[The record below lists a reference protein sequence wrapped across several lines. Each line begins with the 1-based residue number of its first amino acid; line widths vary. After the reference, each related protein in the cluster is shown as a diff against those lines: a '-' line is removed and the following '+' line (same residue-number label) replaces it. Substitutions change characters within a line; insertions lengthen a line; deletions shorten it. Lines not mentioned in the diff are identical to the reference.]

1 MRRVTGIGGI
11 FFKCKD
17 PQTMRAWYRAHLC
30 LDTDDYGTNFEWRQ
44 GRNPSLKGFTQW
56 SPFASD
62 TSYFDPSASHF
73 MVSYRVENVE
83 ELVALL
89 VDEGVI
95 VLDSVETFEYGKFVH
110 ILDVEGNKVELWEPN
125 DDEYDKLVVGRTL

>member
-1 MRRVTGIGGI
+1 
-11 FFKCKD
+11 
-17 PQTMRAWYRAHLC
+17 
-30 LDTDDYGTNFEWRQ
+30 
-44 GRNPSLKGFTQW
+44 
-56 SPFASD
+56 
-62 TSYFDPSASHF
+62 

>member
-1 MRRVTGIGGI
+1 
-11 FFKCKD
+11 
-17 PQTMRAWYRAHLC
+17 
-30 LDTDDYGTNFEWRQ
+30 
-44 GRNPSLKGFTQW
+44 
-56 SPFASD
+56 
-62 TSYFDPSASHF
+62 

-83 ELVALL
+83 ELVTLL